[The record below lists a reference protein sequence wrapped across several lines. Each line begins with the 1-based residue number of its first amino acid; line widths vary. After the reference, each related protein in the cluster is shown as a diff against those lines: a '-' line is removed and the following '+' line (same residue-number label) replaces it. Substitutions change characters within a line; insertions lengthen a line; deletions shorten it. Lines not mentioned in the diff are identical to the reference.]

1 MEQDLSQ
8 QAAYKVC
15 EGSTDRKNNGIAEFA
30 TEAHT
35 MIDIVNADN
44 WDEDKL
50 RI

>member
-1 MEQDLSQ
+1 MELDLSQ

-15 EGSTDRKNNGIAEFA
+15 EGSTGRENNGIAEFA

-35 MIDIVNADN
+35 MIDTVYADN
-44 WDEDKL
+44 LDEDKF